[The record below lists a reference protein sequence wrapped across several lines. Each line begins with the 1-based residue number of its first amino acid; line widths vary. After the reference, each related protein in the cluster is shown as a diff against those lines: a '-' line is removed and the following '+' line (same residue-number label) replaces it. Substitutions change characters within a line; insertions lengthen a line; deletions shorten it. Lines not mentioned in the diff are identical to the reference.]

1 MPNFIKIANKR
12 DVPEGTG
19 IAVEIEGKAIAL
31 FNCEG
36 TYHAIDNTC
45 KHRGGPLGE
54 GSLEGKEVMC
64 PWHGWQYDVT
74 TGACMTDPSVS
85 QKKYTVKIEGEDI
98 LADISEA

>member
-1 MPNFIKIANKR
+1 MGNFVKIASKK

-19 IAVEIEGKAIAL
+19 VALDIEGKAIAL
-31 FNCEG
+31 FNVDG

-54 GSLEGKEVMC
+54 GSLEGKEVIC

-74 TGACMTDPSVS
+74 TGACTTNPSVS
-85 QKKYTVKIEGEDI
+85 QTKYNVKVDGEDI
-98 LADISEA
+98 LTELP